1 MDNLKD
7 SIGALRKEIHLNE
20 NAKIMTRLDIAF
32 MTSSSY
38 DFKQLQPSDLP
49 VIPTSIDVWILRG
62 QDILLTKDWA
72 SEDLIINMKFTGFQ
86 QTIARIFSQTIVPTV
101 QPYNQGLVIID
112 KTFQFV
118 KMESLTTFEVNSTSD
133 LQQVFTTLT

>member
-7 SIGALRKEIHLNE
+7 SIGSLRKEIHLNE

-32 MTSSSY
+32 MTSASF
-38 DFKQLQPSDLP
+38 DFKQLQPSNLP
-49 VIPTSIDVWILRG
+49 VIPTSIDVWMLRD

-72 SEDLIINMKFTGFQ
+72 SEDLIINMKFTGFK
-86 QTIARIFSQTIVPTV
+86 QTIASVFPQTIVPTV

-118 KMESLTTFEVNSTSD
+118 KMDSLTTFEVNSTSD
-133 LQQVFTTLT
+133 LQQIFTT